1 MGRYNIYDGNNSDND
16 DNENDDDDNDNDDDD
31 NSDDDND
38 DSCDSVNNFN
48 NDPGV
53 MKAAEQN
60 SLINQE
66 VFFVI

>member
-1 MGRYNIYDGNNSDND
+1 MSGETCS
-16 DNENDDDDNDNDDDD
+16 DDDDDDDVDVDNSDDDNSDDD

-53 MKAAEQN
+53 MKAAEQK
-60 SLINQE
+60 SMINQE